1 MEFLYLITGL
11 TVGVAIAFVLIKN
24 KTNEIAAALQEK
36 EQATTKIEQL
46 QLALKEK
53 EIELARKQDLILDAK
68 QRGYNIQ
75 QVLDNFIEP
84 DLPEETIRIGLSG
97 EWVSYDG

>member
-1 MEFLYLITGL
+1 MKDFNLAYKNLQKSANDLKGL
-11 TVGVAIAFVLIKN
+11 HFQQSGNVESNQTTSQFAANLIKSVYDRYS
-24 KTNEIAAALQEK
+24 ADW
-36 EQATTKIEQL
+36 EQF
-46 QLALKEK
+46 
-53 EIELARKQDLILDAK
+53 KQDLILDAK
-68 QRGYNIQ
+68 QRGYNVQ